1 MLTARSQGIAEA
13 VRVVHVGWMIGKAFR
28 SAVDL
33 IGFYRHVMD
42 IKIELVSIPVTD
54 IDRAIAFY
62 TDRVGFTLD
71 HDHRVSEE
79 IRFVQITPPG
89 SACSILVGHLSEMP
103 PGSQRG
109 LQCVVAD
116 ADLALAELKKAGI
129 DAQGVDEQP
138 WGRFVSFS
146 DPDGNTW
153 TYQQIVRPTT

>member
-1 MLTARSQGIAEA
+1 
-13 VRVVHVGWMIGKAFR
+13 
-28 SAVDL
+28 
-33 IGFYRHVMD
+33 MD
-42 IKIELVSIPVTD
+42 IRIELVSIPVTD

-62 TDRVGFTLD
+62 TTQVGFVLD

-89 SACSILVGHLSEMP
+89 SACSILVGHLSEMA
-103 PGSQRG
+103 PGNQRG
-109 LQCVVAD
+109 LQCVVPDAD
-116 ADLALAELKKAGI
+116 AALTQLREAGV

-153 TYQQIVRPTT
+153 TYQQIVPPT